1 MSDGLSIP
9 SFQRGY
15 LSEYFEGVAYKILSA
30 VEADPKKSNQH
41 ELNVTKA
48 LKRVLGSTERK
59 FETLFLYFEGEQQSF
74 EDSGTLTLYDS
85 RKANP
90 LRSAELRAYYTT
102 NAVSQ
107 AMEPGNSLFL
117 ARLTDDT
124 VLFIVTPEGSTISRQ
139 IKWLFGISDQ
149 ATLKFETRVF
159 DGDADSELDFVSR
172 QILEM
177 IGIEIEDP
185 NANTVEAIVA
195 RYKAFPP
202 TKVFSKHARDTLP
215 GVDARDDPDA
225 ALMMWLEHEEAMFR
239 SLEARLLAER
249 VEQGFLT
256 SDGTADVDAFVKT
269 SLSVQNR
276 RKSRM
281 GHSLEHHVRAVLDAH
296 EISYADQFKTAKG
309 KKPDFL
315 FPSAEA
321 YVDPD
326 FPDANLTL
334 LAAKSTCKDRWS
346 QVLSEADRI
355 QYKHLLTLEAA
366 ISPSTTDTM
375 RKEKLQ
381 LVVPQSV
388 QRSYSSAQQD
398 WLMDV
403 GEFVALVGERQ
414 AASLAI

>member
-1 MSDGLSIP
+1 M
-9 SFQRGY
+9 
-15 LSEYFEGVAYKILSA
+15 
-30 VEADPKKSNQH
+30 EAGQ
-41 ELNVTKA
+41 
-48 LKRVLGSTERK
+48 
-59 FETLFLYFEGEQQSF
+59 
-74 EDSGTLTLYDS
+74 
-85 RKANP
+85 
-90 LRSAELRAYYTT
+90 
-102 NAVSQ
+102 
-107 AMEPGNSLFL
+107 SLFVAL
-117 ARLTDDT
+117 RTNDT
-124 VLFIVTPEGSTISRQ
+124 VLFVVAPEGSTISRQ
-139 IKWLFGISDQ
+139 IKWLFGIEDQ
-149 ATLKFETRVF
+149 TALDFETRVF
-159 DGDADSELDFVSR
+159 GEDPEGELDFVSR
-172 QILEM
+172 QILEA

-185 NANTVEAIVA
+185 NANTVESIVA
-195 RYKAFPP
+195 RYDAFPA

-215 GVDARDDPDA
+215 GVDAREDPDA

-249 VEQGFLT
+249 VERGFLT

-296 EISYADQFKTAKG
+296 GISYADQFKTAKG

-321 YVDPD
+321 YVDIS
-326 FPDANLTL
+326 FPAANLTL

-355 QYKHLLTLEAA
+355 PRKHLLTLEAA

-375 RKEKLQ
+375 RKEGLQ

-388 QRSYSSAQQD
+388 QRSYSSTQRD

-403 GEFVALVGERQ
+403 ADFVALVDKRQ
-414 AASLAI
+414 AASLAV